1 MVFHW
6 KQCKE
11 WGGQVGETLLRN
23 SGFPWGW
30 NRRCVHLGQV
40 CIKLWHHCSPKFW
53 SRYLLFSVIIVLR
66 WSLYADG
73 ISVLVFIMCVFSFSL
88 VKKSYNSHFLWFSFE
103 TVELWRWAK
112 LWIRN
117 SELQIVLWGW
127 IAGSIVFRY
136 STMTFQHSILGSVC
150 PCVHLCHAFQFLIVA
165 VFLFPVCSSSLGTYC
180 FPSFILLIVNSGS
193 THTAL
198 LNVHTLPFALHFVM
212 FISHSLFPMTEGT

>member
-1 MVFHW
+1 LF
-6 KQCKE
+6 
-11 WGGQVGETLLRN
+11 
-23 SGFPWGW
+23 
-30 NRRCVHLGQV
+30 
-40 CIKLWHHCSPKFW
+40 LWHSD
-53 SRYLLFSVIIVLR
+53 LLQTYHTARFRKVHRVNQIILLHSYTLGYFPRIRILDVSISFHKI
-66 WSLYADG
+66 WFVSYESTPIPIHELYKDEVSDSAR
-73 ISVLVFIMCVFSFSL
+73 ISCLLKTVYSFS
-88 VKKSYNSHFLWFSFE
+88 
-103 TVELWRWAK
+103 R
-112 LWIRN
+112 
-117 SELQIVLWGW
+117 
-127 IAGSIVFRY
+127 SIVFRY